1 MPVAN
6 LAYLLAVPTWIAR
19 TYFCIYFL
27 DLKLALL

>member
-19 TYFCIYFL
+19 IYFGTYFL
-27 DLKLALL
+27 DLKLVLL